1 MAKLSLGLGLGVGY
15 VLGARAGRAR
25 YEEIKKAA
33 AGFLQRPDVQEALG
47 KARASAPAPLQQG
60 IDKLTASGSGGS
72 ATGNAATSTR
82 TTGAGPTG
90 DRDAPLPDPLI
101 PPAKSG

>member
-1 MAKLSLGLGLGVGY
+1 MAKLSLGLGFGLGY

-33 AGFLQRPDVQEALG
+33 AGFLQRPDVQETLG
-47 KARASAPAPLQQG
+47 KVREAAPAPLRQG
-60 IDKLTASGSGGS
+60 IDTLTASASGGS
-72 ATGNAATSTR
+72 ATGTAKTGTR
-82 TTGAGPTG
+82 TTGTGPAV

-101 PPAKSG
+101 PPAKSS